1 MNDRSKRHFKK
12 ARRPTGRPTTKP
24 PKKGPHLLFF
34 LGSVAVLAST
44 FIGSPMAG
52 FVGGT
57 SLEGNDFAASGD
69 FYILSNPISK
79 STVGAEAAVGL
90 GAGFMFF
97 FV

>member
-1 MNDRSKRHFKK
+1 
-12 ARRPTGRPTTKP
+12 
-24 PKKGPHLLFF
+24 
-34 LGSVAVLAST
+34 
-44 FIGSPMAG
+44 MAG